1 MSNIKDKLSASVRQ
15 SQTGNKP
22 VAPRTAAGSAAPSK
36 HQAAAAPNK
45 PDPAAPAAAKKPA
58 AQSAPAGFSA
68 PGRVWPD

>member
-15 SQTGNKP
+15 SQTVNKP
-22 VAPRTAAGSAAPSK
+22 IPPGIAAG
-36 HQAAAAPNK
+36 AAATSRPATTAPNK
-45 PDPAAPAAAKKPA
+45 PDHAATVTAKKPA